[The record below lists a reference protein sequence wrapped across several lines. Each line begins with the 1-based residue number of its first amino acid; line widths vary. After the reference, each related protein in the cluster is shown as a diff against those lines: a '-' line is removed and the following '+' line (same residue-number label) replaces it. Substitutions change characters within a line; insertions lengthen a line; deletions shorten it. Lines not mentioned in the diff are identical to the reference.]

1 MSESNRVAIYY
12 IPEVTY
18 GVTPVNSVWKTM
30 RFTGESISTAP
41 TTVISNEIRADAQVS
56 DLVLT
61 GEQMNGGI
69 NFELSAQTYDDLLE
83 AALRGTWT
91 SNVLKAGTVQRSFSL
106 TKYFADL
113 HVGVSPYPTAYI
125 NFQGMRVGKLDLSF
139 QHGAIVTGAFTF
151 AGNGASVSAH
161 SAVGSG
167 SITPATTTE
176 IMSSAEFSTL
186 KIDGVPATQY
196 IQQITLSLEN
206 GLRPINA
213 LGYVAPINHAY
224 GRSMLT
230 GQITAY
236 FNDFTFYN
244 HLLNST
250 SFELDWLITSG
261 GNSYN
266 IKLPKLKLS
275 SGTPMADATDRD
287 VMPPYAFTALYNP
300 SDVSQIIITRV

>member
-1 MSESNRVAIYY
+1 MSESNRTAIYY

-18 GVTPVNSVWKTM
+18 GVTPVNAVWKTM
-30 RFTGESISTAP
+30 RFTGESLSTAP
-41 TTVISNEIRADAQVS
+41 TTVTSNEIRSDRQVS

-69 NFELSAQTYDDLLE
+69 NFELSAQTYDALLE
-83 AALRGTWT
+83 AALCGTWT

-113 HVGVSPYPTAYI
+113 HTGSSPYPTAYI

-139 QHGAIVTGAFTF
+139 QHGSIVTGAFAF
-151 AGNGASVSAH
+151 AGNGASASAH
-161 SAVGSG
+161 NAIGSG
-167 SITPATTTE
+167 SITAPTTTAV
-176 IMSSAEFSTL
+176 MSSAEFSTL
-186 KIDGVPATQY
+186 KIDGVSATQY

-213 LGYVAPINHAY
+213 LGYVAPINQAY

-230 GQITAY
+230 GQVTAY
-236 FNDFTFYN
+236 FTDFAFYN
-244 HLLNST
+244 HLKNST
-250 SFELDWLITSG
+250 SFEIDWFITSG

-275 SGTPMADATDRD
+275 SGTPMADAIDKD
-287 VMPPYAFTALYNP
+287 IMPAYAFTALYNP

>member
-12 IPEVTY
+12 VPEVTY
-18 GVTPVNSVWKTM
+18 GVTPSNGVWETA
-30 RFTGESISTAP
+30 RFTGESLSSAP
-41 TTVISNEIRADAQVS
+41 TTVTSNEIRSDRQVS
-56 DLVLT
+56 DLILT
-61 GEQMNGGI
+61 SEQMNGGL
-69 NFELSAQTYDDLLE
+69 NFELSAQTYDSLFE
-83 AALRGTWT
+83 AALCGTWT
-91 SNVLKAGTVQRSFSL
+91 SGVLKAGTVQRSFSIS
-106 TKYFADL
+106 KYFADL
-113 HVGVSPYPTAYI
+113 HVGSSPYPTSYI

-139 QHGAIVTGAFTF
+139 QSGAIVTGAFTF
-151 AGNGASVSAH
+151 AGNGASTANH

-186 KIDGVPATQY
+186 KIDNAPATQY

-213 LGYVAPINHAY
+213 LGHVAPIDQAY

-236 FNDFTFYN
+236 FNDFSFYD
-244 HLLNST
+244 HLLNSL
-250 SFELDWLITSG
+250 SFEVDWLITSG
-261 GNSYN
+261 AHSYN

-275 SGTPMADATDRD
+275 SGTPMADAIDKD
-287 VMPPYAFTALYNP
+287 IMPAYAFTALYNV
-300 SDVSQIIITRV
+300 SDASQIIITRT